1 MKKIYKLFT
10 LLLIFSF
17 IFMISSCKKV
27 HVVDE
32 DNADLFVDEYYEYLA
47 DNKQGFVA
55 LDLRNLEPD
64 YANGHL
70 KGFKSYQYYIA
81 RNHLEPDSV
90 YNERIS
96 TTFIK
101 WMELNY
107 SKNLTVFLIDSSG
120 DIVTQA
126 AVKLK
131 DAGYKNIFIYTSGY
145 DTIVNKL
152 NGKIEIVTGVDD
164 CGC

>member
-1 MKKIYKLFT
+1 MKRVINLFLVALSLLSLMLFT
-10 LLLIFSF
+10 G
-17 IFMISSCKKV
+17 CKKV
-27 HVVDE
+27 HVINE
-32 DNADLFVDEYYEYLA
+32 TEATKFVDEYYEYLA

-55 LDLRNLEPD
+55 LDLRTLDPD
-64 YANGHL
+64 YASGHL
-70 KGFKSYQYYIA
+70 KGFMSYQYHIA

-96 TTFIK
+96 ETFIK
-101 WMELNY
+101 WMELNH
-107 SKNLTVFLIDSSG
+107 SKDLTVFLIDKDGS
-120 DIVTQA
+120 IVTQV

-131 DAGYKNIFIYTSGY
+131 GAGYKNIYIYTSGY
-145 DTIVNKL
+145 DTIINHL